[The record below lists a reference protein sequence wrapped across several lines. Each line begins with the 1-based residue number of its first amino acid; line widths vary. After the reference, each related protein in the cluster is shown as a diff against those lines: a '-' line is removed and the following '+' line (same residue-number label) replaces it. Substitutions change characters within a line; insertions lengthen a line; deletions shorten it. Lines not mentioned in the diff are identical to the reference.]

1 MNKILL
7 AAASCAAALAVFLIY
22 ITLDGG
28 SQRQLNLWYA
38 QDCIPAPVMEEL
50 AEEYGSRSGDDSCRI
65 ILRSFASE
73 AELAAAFEQERPDL
87 LLCSSTRA
95 ASLGSRGLLDAV
107 EAVELPDKIGDIRE
121 SGFRSDLRNRIAG
134 FEQQPAGGFHPQM
147 FEISPGRN

>member
-1 MNKILL
+1 MKKILL

-73 AELAAAFEQERPDL
+73 AELAAAGYSAFL
-87 LLCSSTRA
+87 I
-95 ASLGSRGLLDAV
+95 G
-107 EAVELPDKIGDIRE
+107 EAFMAQDEPAKALKSFISQIR
-121 SGFRSDLRNRIAG
+121 
-134 FEQQPAGGFHPQM
+134 
-147 FEISPGRN
+147 